1 MSKSI
6 NVLMHRVAVRPM
18 SIDDWDEN
26 RRKMKELGFALAPVD
41 TLGADKS
48 RLELNVD
55 IGEVL
60 QIGATAYKD
69 FNIDVPVKVG
79 DIVAYVKSS
88 GKLVKNPFTDEKV
101 LCLNDEDIV
110 AILTK
115 E

>member
-1 MSKSI
+1 MIKSI
-6 NVLMHRVAVRPM
+6 NVLMHRIAIRPM
-18 SIDDWDEN
+18 DIDDWDDS
-26 RRKMKELGFALAPVD
+26 RRKAKELGFALAPVD

-60 QIGATAYKD
+60 EIGPTAYKD
-69 FNIDVPVKVG
+69 FNIECPIKVG

-88 GKLVKNPFTDEKV
+88 GKLIKNPFTNEKV
-101 LCLNDEDIV
+101 LALNDEDVV

>member
-6 NVLMHRVAVRPM
+6 KVLMHRIAVRPM
-18 SIDDWDEN
+18 DIDDWDAS
-26 RRKMKELGFALAPVD
+26 RRKAKELGFALPAIEA
-41 TLGADKS
+41 LGADKS

-60 QIGATAYKD
+60 QIGATAYQD
-69 FNIDVPVKVG
+69 FKIDPPVKVG
-79 DIVAYVKSS
+79 DVVAYVKSS
-88 GKLVKNPFTDEKV
+88 GKLIKNPYTDEKI
-101 LCLNDEDIV
+101 LALNDEDVV